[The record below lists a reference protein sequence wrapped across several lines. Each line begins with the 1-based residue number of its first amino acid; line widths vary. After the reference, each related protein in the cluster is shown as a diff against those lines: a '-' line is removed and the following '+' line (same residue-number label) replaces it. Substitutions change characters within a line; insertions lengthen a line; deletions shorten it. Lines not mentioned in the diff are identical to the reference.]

1 MSRQIVIVVDGGV
14 GEGYIRVGPVETLAE
29 LLEAQQLGA
38 DYFDIGEVFA
48 LNPMNELKPVRY
60 TVTGADDFDDEQR
73 ATAVVTV
80 FFPDGGQD
88 GCTYTVD
95 GAA

>member
-14 GEGYIRVGPVETLAE
+14 GAGDIRVGPVEMLAE
-29 LLEAQQLGA
+29 LLEAQQRGA
-38 DYFDIGEVFA
+38 DFDIGEVFA
-48 LNPMNELKPVRY
+48 LNPMNELKPVHY
-60 TVTGADDFDDEQR
+60 VVTGADDFDDLQH

-88 GCTYTVD
+88 SCSYAVD